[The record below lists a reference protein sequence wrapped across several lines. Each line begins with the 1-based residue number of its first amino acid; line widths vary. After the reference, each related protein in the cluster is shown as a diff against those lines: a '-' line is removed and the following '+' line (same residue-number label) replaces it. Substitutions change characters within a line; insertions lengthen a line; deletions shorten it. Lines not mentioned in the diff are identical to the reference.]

1 MSKVIGKIMIL
12 TSLVC
17 YSNLYAMEYHQQ
29 INNTEDIIGSESI
42 CNNTGYSVNKNTSIE
57 YNTEIKKDKTYNYNN
72 KVVEMKIV
80 QKEIDTELQS
90 DDDDKKDIIPQLK
103 NKTNEDIK
111 QSFNPELITIN
122 PELITINNN
131 ITFDIQPKYNRPIRI
146 LSLEGGGTRGYIQ
159 SAFLKMFCKEA
170 EITNI
175 GEYFD
180 LIAGTSIGGLNAVAF
195 ASGYTTDY
203 CCNFFREEAPW
214 IFTVRTVKDVLTF
227 SNNASIPSHKP
238 NKLQM
243 FGMGL
248 FSNPFYKAT
257 SHTSNYGQSRLRN
270 ELTNLFKN
278 KLLTDLN
285 TKVLLTAHN
294 YSEYAPAIFTN
305 AELEN
310 VPDTYRHIKVVDAL
324 MATSSAPIYFD
335 NTKLKLSQDPN
346 EPAYNI
352 IDGALFQNN
361 PSSLAY
367 AAAQMIYP
375 SASKYCILSVG
386 TGMQK
391 IGLHVSSK
399 EKEPSNATL
408 LKITNL
414 YKIAMENSEIDND
427 ILFKALNKSKN
438 SNVAYYRFNVQLDN
452 NRDCS
457 LDTSTPEFFDYLD
470 TTVESRYKEDYENIK
485 QFMNKMNGIEN
496 NAKIEND
503 NIL

>member
-17 YSNLYAMEYHQQ
+17 YSNLQAIEYHQQ
-29 INNTEDIIGSESI
+29 INNTEDIIRSESI
-42 CNNTGYSVNKNTSIE
+42 CDNTGYSINKNTSIE
-57 YNTEIKKDKTYNYNN
+57 YNKKIKPNKKDYN
-72 KVVEMKIV
+72 
-80 QKEIDTELQS
+80 KEELIDTGLKS

-122 PELITINNN
+122 NNK
-131 ITFDIQPKYNRPIRI
+131 PKYNRPIRI

-270 ELTNLFKN
+270 ELTNRFKN

-294 YSEYAPAIFTN
+294 YSEYAPVIFTN

-310 VPDTYRHIKVVDAL
+310 VPDTYRNIKVVDAL

-408 LKITNL
+408 LKLTNL

-452 NRDCS
+452 NRECDI
-457 LDTSTPEFFDYLD
+457 DTSTPEFFDYLD
-470 TTVESRYKEDYENIK
+470 TTVEARYKEDYANIK

-496 NAKIEND
+496 EQTKSNND
-503 NIL
+503 LIQINNIDE

>member
-1 MSKVIGKIMIL
+1 MSKVINKIMIL
-12 TSLVC
+12 TIC
-17 YSNLYAMEYHQQ
+17 CSNLHAVEYREK
-29 INNTEDIIGSESI
+29 INNADDIIRSESI
-42 CNNTGYSVNKNTSIE
+42 CNNTGYSINKNTSIE
-57 YNTEIKKDKTYNYNN
+57 YNTEIKKNKTYNYNN

-90 DDDDKKDIIPQLK
+90 DDDDKKDIIPNLK
-103 NKTNEDIK
+103 NNTNEGYK
-111 QSFNPELITIN
+111 KLFS

-131 ITFDIQPKYNRPIRI
+131 ITFDIYPIYNRPIRI
-146 LSLEGGGTRGYIQ
+146 LSLEGGGTKGYIHP
-159 SAFLKMFCKEA
+159 AFLKMFCRDA

-180 LIAGTSIGGLNAVAF
+180 LIAGTSIGGLNAAAF
-195 ASGYTTDY
+195 ASGYTTNY

-270 ELTNLFKN
+270 ELTNRFQD

-294 YSEYAPAIFTN
+294 YSEYAPVIFTN

-310 VPDTYRHIKVVDAL
+310 MPDTYRHIKVVDAL

-335 NTKLKLSQDPN
+335 NTKLKLSRDPN

-352 IDGALFQNN
+352 IDGGLFQNN

-367 AAAQMIYP
+367 AAAQIIYP
-375 SASKYCILSVG
+375 SANKYCILSVG

-391 IGLHVSSK
+391 IGLHVSSP
-399 EKEPSNATL
+399 ENEPSNTAL
-408 LKITNL
+408 LKFTNL
-414 YKIAMENSEIDND
+414 YEIAMKNSEIDND

-438 SNVAYYRFNVQLDN
+438 SNVAYYRFNIQLDN

-457 LDTSTPEFFDYLD
+457 IDTSTPEFFDYLD
-470 TTVESRYKEDYENIK
+470 TTVEARYKEDYENIK

-503 NIL
+503 DLIQINNIDE